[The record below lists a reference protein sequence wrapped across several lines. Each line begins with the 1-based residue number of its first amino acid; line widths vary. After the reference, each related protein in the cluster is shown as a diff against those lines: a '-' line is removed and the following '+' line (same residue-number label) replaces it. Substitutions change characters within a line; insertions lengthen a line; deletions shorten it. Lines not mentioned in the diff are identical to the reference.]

1 MSTSFKNK
9 LFYFISGQLPE
20 YIVAEYPQ
28 FVQFLTSYY
37 KFLETSEEVHDVLL
51 NNASWK
57 DIDNTLDMF
66 LPEFKKQ
73 YASDIPDTALL
84 NIRRLIKYISEY
96 YEAKGSENAAELF
109 FRFMY
114 NEKSSVVYPGDYTL
128 RASDGKW
135 SRKKIIKIDTVAF
148 SSENIFE
155 LTGKQIS
162 FKYMEFIPGE
172 GSVLRNIQT
181 SCFNVVGQ
189 IEPNIYQLEVDINPG
204 YVFPDVITPVTNV
217 DINNDGVPETIES
230 LGTYDTHVYLVF
242 NNNIYGSISKQIV
255 DVVSIDVGG
264 SNFRVDD
271 SYLIGESGIEQAYF
285 AEVFVSDATPY
296 VFETFNNNAVIRIQE
311 ITPLVQ
317 LPSPYVSDVELYFA
331 SDYVSEGFQRR
342 DGNITEIQIVN
353 TGQKFAARQE
363 DNLSDIGYFAGDYA
377 VNSDNYAT
385 DVQLLEPTDTFTVDL
400 SPRHPRNLTGTTATI
415 TFRTGLIRH
424 AEGIYKDS
432 SGFLSDINRL
442 QDNYYYQPYS
452 YVIRS
457 QQPLSTWKNVYTQS
471 NHPAGFKVFSEL
483 QFTDVIPQ
491 TVSITE
497 FNLVVNVFLLDT
509 INIADAKTLNVN
521 MNKTE
526 SLVTSESVTL
536 QTILSKLDTVTIAD
550 DTGIH
555 TQKTI
560 SDSVSVADD
569 MVKNIT
575 VSYNDV
581 VEPVDN
587 TNINI
592 QTTLFDIITVT
603 DTAHININGAV
614 FDETHISDNIDSLFV
629 NLGAL
634 VNSVSSFN
642 DASVIETNKSLSD
655 VATIVDVS
663 IITIDKSLSDMITT
677 VDAGSSYVQSYFS
690 EDYFAENYVGS
701 LNTF

>member
-1 MSTSFKNK
+1 MSTYFKNK

-217 DINNDGVPETIES
+217 DINNDGVPDTIES

-271 SYLIGESGIEQAYF
+271 SYLIGESGIEQVYF
-285 AEVFVSDATPY
+285 AEVYVSDATPY

-311 ITPLVQ
+311 VTPRVQ
-317 LPSPYVSDVELYFA
+317 LPSPYVSDVELYFS
-331 SDYVSEGFQRR
+331 SDYVGEGFQGR
-342 DGNITEIQIVN
+342 GASITEIQIVN
-353 TGQKFAARQE
+353 TGQKFSARQE
-363 DNLSDIGYFAGDYA
+363 DNLSDAGYFAGDYA
-377 VNSDNYAT
+377 VNPDNYAT
-385 DVQLLEPTDTFTVDL
+385 DVQLLEPTDTFTLDL
-400 SPRHPRNLTGTTATI
+400 SPRYPRNLTGTTATI

-424 AEGIYKDS
+424 AEGIFKDS

-457 QQPLSTWKNVYTQS
+457 QQPFSTWKNIYTQS

-483 QFTDVIPQ
+483 QFI
-491 TVSITE
+491 
-497 FNLVVNVFLLDT
+497 DT
-509 INIADAKTLNVN
+509 IP
-521 MNKTE
+521 
-526 SLVTSESVTL
+526 S
-536 QTILSKLDTVTIAD
+536 TI
-550 DTGIH
+550 
-555 TQKTI
+555 
-560 SDSVSVADD
+560 SVADNFKLFEFILD
-569 MVKNIT
+569 DIIVLDDSFAKHVYKSVSDTAVMNDGIVNHVQPVLIDGIT
-575 VSYNDV
+575 TID
-581 VEPVDN
+581 
-587 TNINI
+587 NINF
-592 QTTLFDIITVT
+592 T
-603 DTAHININGAV
+603 IN
-614 FDETHISDNIDSLFV
+614 
-629 NLGAL
+629 
-634 VNSVSSFN
+634 
-642 DASVIETNKSLSD
+642 
-655 VATIVDVS
+655 
-663 IITIDKSLSDMITT
+663 
-677 VDAGSSYVQSYFS
+677 
-690 EDYFAENYVGS
+690 
-701 LNTF
+701 

>member
-37 KFLETSEEVHDVLL
+37 KFLETSDEVHDVLL

-96 YEAKGSENAAELF
+96 YEAKGSENATELF

-114 NEKSSVVYPGDYTL
+114 NEKPSVVYPGDYIL

-148 SSENIFE
+148 SSQNIFE
-155 LTGKQIS
+155 LIGKQIS

-172 GSVLRNIQT
+172 GSVLRNIET
-181 SCFNVVGQ
+181 ACFNVVGQ

-204 YVFPDVITPVTNV
+204 YAFPDIIAPVTNV
-217 DINNDGVPETIES
+217 DINNNGVPETIES
-230 LGTYDTHVYLVF
+230 LGIYDTHVYLIF

-285 AEVFVSDATPY
+285 AEVYVSDATPY
-296 VFETFNNNAVIRIQE
+296 VLETFNNNAVIRIKDV
-311 ITPLVQ
+311 TPRVQ

-331 SDYVSEGFQRR
+331 ADYMESGFQAR
-342 DGNITEIQIVN
+342 GANINEIQIVN
-353 TGQKFAARQE
+353 TGQKFAARKI
-363 DNLSDIGYFAGDYA
+363 DNLSDVGYFAGDYT
-377 VNSDNYAT
+377 VNPDNYAT
-385 DVQLLEPTDTFTVDL
+385 DVQLLEAADTFIVDL
-400 SPRHPRNLTGTTATI
+400 PPRYPRNLTGTTATI

-432 SGFLSDINRL
+432 SGLLSDINRL

-457 QQPLSTWKNVYTQS
+457 QQPFSTWKNVYTQS

-483 QFTDVIPQ
+483 QFI
-491 TVSITE
+491 
-497 FNLVVNVFLLDT
+497 DT
-509 INIADAKTLNVN
+509 IP
-521 MNKTE
+521 
-526 SLVTSESVTL
+526 S
-536 QTILSKLDTVTIAD
+536 TIT
-550 DTGIH
+550 
-555 TQKTI
+555 
-560 SDSVSVADD
+560 VADD
-569 MVKNIT
+569 FKLFEFILDDIIVLDDSFAKHVYKF
-575 VSYNDV
+575 VSDTAVTDDSIVNH
-581 VEPVDN
+581 VEPVLVDG
-587 TNINI
+587 I
-592 QTTLFDIITVT
+592 TTIDSP
-603 DTAHININGAV
+603 NSN
-614 FDETHISDNIDSLFV
+614 NIDFT
-629 NLGAL
+629 
-634 VNSVSSFN
+634 
-642 DASVIETNKSLSD
+642 IEQNLSD
-655 VATIVDVS
+655 G
-663 IITIDKSLSDMITT
+663 ITT
-677 VDAGSSYVQSYFS
+677 SDSI
-690 EDYFAENYVGS
+690 
-701 LNTF
+701 NTTI

>member
-37 KFLETSEEVHDVLL
+37 KFLETSDEVHDVLL

-57 DIDNTLDMF
+57 DIDNTLDLF

-148 SSENIFE
+148 PSENIFE

-204 YVFPDVITPVTNV
+204 YVFPDIITPVTNV

-255 DVVSIDVGG
+255 DVVSIDDGG

-285 AEVFVSDATPY
+285 AEVYVSDATPY

-311 ITPLVQ
+311 VTPRVQ
-317 LPSPYVSDVELYFA
+317 LPSPYASDVELYFA
-331 SDYVSEGFQRR
+331 ADYVGEGFQRR
-342 DGNITEIQIVN
+342 GANVTEIQIVN
-353 TGQKFAARQE
+353 TGQKFAARKE
-363 DNLSDIGYFAGDYA
+363 DNLSDVGYFAGDYA
-377 VNSDNYAT
+377 VNPDNYAT
-385 DVQLLEPTDTFTVDL
+385 DVQLLEPTDTFTLDL
-400 SPRHPRNLTGTTATI
+400 SPRYPRNLTGTTATI

-432 SGFLSDINRL
+432 SGFLSDVNRL

-457 QQPLSTWKNVYTQS
+457 QQPFSTWKNVYTQS

-483 QFTDVIPQ
+483 QFI
-491 TVSITE
+491 
-497 FNLVVNVFLLDT
+497 DT
-509 INIADAKTLNVN
+509 IPSTITVADNLKLFEFILDDIIVLGNSVAKHVYKSVSDTAVMNDSIVTHVQPVLVDGITTIDNINFTIEQILSDGITTSDSININIETSVN
-521 MNKTE
+521 E
-526 SLVTSESVTL
+526 SLVFT
-536 QTILSKLDTVTIAD
+536 
-550 DTGIH
+550 
-555 TQKTI
+555 
-560 SDSVSVADD
+560 DSV
-569 MVKNIT
+569 
-575 VSYNDV
+575 
-581 VEPVDN
+581 
-587 TNINI
+587 
-592 QTTLFDIITVT
+592 
-603 DTAHININGAV
+603 
-614 FDETHISDNIDSLFV
+614 
-629 NLGAL
+629 
-634 VNSVSSFN
+634 
-642 DASVIETNKSLSD
+642 ASQL
-655 VATIVDVS
+655 
-663 IITIDKSLSDMITT
+663 
-677 VDAGSSYVQSYFS
+677 
-690 EDYFAENYVGS
+690 
-701 LNTF
+701 